1 MNFVE
6 NNGKKV
12 AAILCVASALPV
24 VGTIYAMESQ
34 PGWHGDKYVKKD
46 HTIAKNSWITS
57 NKKSIYLDKDGKAD
71 TEKTY
76 NASATAL
83 SDDTVAT
90 VADSVKAS
98 TVEAVDT
105 ESNNVAESAKVSASV
120 DQTDVADTKVATV
133 VDETK
138 KADTA
143 DVLEKA
149 ASTSDVVTVVADNTQ
164 NTATTPVKEE
174 TTTVV
179 QQPTTTVDNTQ
190 TTTPAQPAAPANNT
204 QTTTPAQPAA
214 PTNNTQT
221 TTPAQ
226 PAAPANNTQTTTP
239 AQPTAPADNTQ
250 TTTPAQPTTPVDNTQ
265 TTTPTTPT
273 NTTTQNSS
281 FNERV
286 AQAALA
292 EIGEHEW
299 CTNTATDALNA
310 AAGSEVYGVYWP
322 DQYQSLGTV
331 FTDRSLLQPGNL
343 VYYANDGRAGSEG
356 VVVPDHIAVY
366 VGNDTVVNGGWGYTA
381 NVAASNI
388 DVPSGTQYYIAINQ

>member
-105 ESNNVAESAKVSASV
+105 ESNNVAESAKASASV

-190 TTTPAQPAAPANNT
+190 TTTPTNT
-204 QTTTPAQPAA
+204 QTTTPTQPVA

-226 PAAPANNTQTTTP
+226 PAA
-239 AQPTAPADNTQ
+239 
-250 TTTPAQPTTPVDNTQ
+250 PVDNTQ

>member
-46 HTIAKNSWITS
+46 RTIAKNSWVTS
-57 NKKSIYLDKDGKAD
+57 NKKAIYLDKDGKAD
-71 TEKTY
+71 TEKAY

-83 SDDTVAT
+83 SNDTIAT

-105 ESNNVAESAKVSASV
+105 ESSRLDDTTQATESVAK
-120 DQTDVADTKVATV
+120 TDVADTTVVAAV
-133 VDETK
+133 VDETN
-138 KADTA
+138 KADSTNL
-143 DVLEKA
+143 LEKA
-149 ASTSDVVTVVADNTQ
+149 ASTSDVVSTPLVNEDTQ
-164 NTATTPVKEE
+164 STITTPVSDQ
-174 TTTVV
+174 TTTIVE
-179 QQPTTTVDNTQ
+179 QPTTPVDTTQ
-190 TTTPAQPAAPANNT
+190 TTA
-204 QTTTPAQPAA
+204 
-214 PTNNTQT
+214 
-221 TTPAQ
+221 
-226 PAAPANNTQTTTP
+226 
-239 AQPTAPADNTQ
+239 
-250 TTTPAQPTTPVDNTQ
+250 PVDNTQ
-265 TTTPTTPT
+265 TTTPVQPADNTLTTTPT
-273 NTTTQNSS
+273 TPADNTQTTQNSS

-299 CTNTATDALNA
+299 CTNTATYALNA

-388 DVPSGTQYYIAINQ
+388 DVPAGTQYYIAINQ

>member
-105 ESNNVAESAKVSASV
+105 ESNNVAESAKASASV

-190 TTTPAQPAAPANNT
+190 TTTPTNT
-204 QTTTPAQPAA
+204 QTTTPTEPAA

-221 TTPAQ
+221 TMPAQ

>member
-105 ESNNVAESAKVSASV
+105 ESNNVAESAKASVSV

-190 TTTPAQPAAPANNT
+190 TTTPTNT
-204 QTTTPAQPAA
+204 QTTTPTQPAA

-226 PAAPANNTQTTTP
+226 PATPANNTQTTTP
-239 AQPTAPADNTQ
+239 AQPTAPA
-250 TTTPAQPTTPVDNTQ
+250 DNTQ

>member
-105 ESNNVAESAKVSASV
+105 ESNNVAESAKASASV

-214 PTNNTQT
+214 P
-221 TTPAQ
+221 
-226 PAAPANNTQTTTP
+226 ANNTQTTTP

-250 TTTPAQPTTPVDNTQ
+250 
-265 TTTPTTPT
+265 TTPT

>member
-46 HTIAKNSWITS
+46 RTIAKNSWVTS
-57 NKKSIYLDKDGKAD
+57 NKKAIYLDKDGKAD
-71 TEKTY
+71 TEKAY

-83 SDDTVAT
+83 SNDTIAT

-105 ESNNVAESAKVSASV
+105 ESSRLDDTTQATESVAK
-120 DQTDVADTKVATV
+120 TDVADTTVVAAV
-133 VDETK
+133 VDETN
-138 KADTA
+138 KADSTNL
-143 DVLEKA
+143 LEKA
-149 ASTSDVVTVVADNTQ
+149 ASTSDVVSTPVVNEDTQ
-164 NTATTPVKEE
+164 STITTPVSDQ
-174 TTTVV
+174 TTTIVE
-179 QQPTTTVDNTQ
+179 QPTTPVDTTQTTAPVDNTQ
-190 TTTPAQPAAPANNT
+190 TTTPVQPA
-204 QTTTPAQPAA
+204 
-214 PTNNTQT
+214 
-221 TTPAQ
+221 
-226 PAAPANNTQTTTP
+226 
-239 AQPTAPADNTQ
+239 APADNTQ
-250 TTTPAQPTTPVDNTQ
+250 TTTPTTPADNTQ
-265 TTTPTTPT
+265 TTTPVQPADNTQMTTPT
-273 NTTTQNSS
+273 TPADNTQTTQNSS

-388 DVPSGTQYYIAINQ
+388 DVPAGTQYYIAINQ

>member
-105 ESNNVAESAKVSASV
+105 ESNNVAESAKASASV

-190 TTTPAQPAAPANNT
+190 TTTPTNT
-204 QTTTPAQPAA
+204 QTTTPTQPVA

-356 VVVPDHIAVY
+356 AADSRNPRPLPERQRRRHI
-366 VGNDTVVNGGWGYTA
+366 
-381 NVAASNI
+381 
-388 DVPSGTQYYIAINQ
+388 